1 MLCILAVNVIF
12 PQAKM
17 MMFYYVHTI
26 NMTFVDQKTRYTIYS
41 YSIMWFQLVC
51 DTKYNIYRPI

>member
-17 MMFYYVHTI
+17 MMFYYVHSI

-41 YSIMWFQLVC
+41 YSIM
-51 DTKYNIYRPI
+51 